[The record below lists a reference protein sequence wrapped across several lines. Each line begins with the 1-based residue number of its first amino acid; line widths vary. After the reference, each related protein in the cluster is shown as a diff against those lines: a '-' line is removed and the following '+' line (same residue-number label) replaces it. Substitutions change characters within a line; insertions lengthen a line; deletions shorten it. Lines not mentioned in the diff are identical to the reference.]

1 MELRDLNDAGRV
13 GWREMLVRAPGLPG
27 RDVSDELRAYPDDLL
42 QSPLDVRRVGFRVL
56 PGGAVDPWIARRR
69 GPGRG
74 REQVGPRAGWPGR
87 APAGHPSPAPRA
99 SLRRC

>member
-27 RDVSDELRAYPDDLL
+27 GDVSDELRAYPDDLL

-56 PGGAVDPWIARRR
+56 PGGTVALDSAPSGAPPGVPA
-69 GPGRG
+69 GSGPAPPGR
-74 REQVGPRAGWPGR
+74 
-87 APAGHPSPAPRA
+87 PSPAPRA
-99 SLRRC
+99 SWRRC